1 VWSAGSVGVV
11 VGWSLELHTGYSYV
25 LNRHSH
31 KQTYTHSMDLESRM
45 AIGCEKKLQNT
56 KQTGEYNSYF
66 KGNIQLNSSTTE
78 LTLSRP
84 L

>member
-1 VWSAGSVGVV
+1 
-11 VGWSLELHTGYSYV
+11 
-25 LNRHSH
+25 
-31 KQTYTHSMDLESRM
+31 MDLESRM
-45 AIGCEKKLQNT
+45 TIGCEIKLKNT

-66 KGNIQLNSSTTE
+66 KGNIQLNSSTAE